1 MGMLQTGGPRQ
12 SFLSLLEENS
22 LSPFKGKERKRERN
36 KAKPKKKT
44 KWCEIKLVMTSE
56 NVDFPVEN
64 PES

>member
-36 KAKPKKKT
+36 KAKPKKT